1 MKRILALLLA
11 VTCTMGTLCACG
23 GATSGSGSA
32 ANDETS
38 SFTNDD
44 HDNSITVGIAQDLD
58 ESLDP
63 YTITAAGTREVL
75 FNIYEGLVNADSTG
89 NFNPAVAKEYKLSA
103 DKLTYTFTLRD
114 NIYLPLVLAGTDYRE
129 MQQKLRPIADQLGIS
144 DILAKYPYEVSGGQK
159 QRAAVARA
167 LITDPQLILADE
179 PTGALDSRSSDAL
192 LELFGELNGTGQ
204 TILMVTHSVNAA
216 SHAGRVLFLRDG
228 QVYHQLYRG
237 GESQEAQFR
246 RISDT
251 LTVLAGGGEPHA

>member
-75 FNIYEGLVNADSTG
+75 FNIYEGLVKADSTG
-89 NFNPAVAKEYKLSA
+89 NFNPAVAKDYKLSD
-103 DKLTYTFTLRD
+103 DKLTYTFTC
-114 NIYLPLVLAGTDYRE
+114 GT
-129 MQQKLRPIADQLGIS
+129 
-144 DILAKYPYEVSGGQK
+144 
-159 QRAAVARA
+159 
-167 LITDPQLILADE
+167 T
-179 PTGALDSRSSDAL
+179 
-192 LELFGELNGTGQ
+192 
-204 TILMVTHSVNAA
+204 
-216 SHAGRVLFLRDG
+216 
-228 QVYHQLYRG
+228 
-237 GESQEAQFR
+237 
-246 RISDT
+246 
-251 LTVLAGGGEPHA
+251 

>member
-75 FNIYEGLVNADSTG
+75 FNIYEGLVKADSTG
-89 NFNPAVAKEYKLSA
+89 NFNPAVAKDYKLSD

-114 NIYLPLVLAGTDYRE
+114 GVYWYDPDGSVTTIEAAGDTCEALLYGLPAGKYQLEETVVPEHFFPAPPVAVEITLETTSETPKEVVVTNTPRV
-129 MQQKLRPIADQLGIS
+129 KLGI
-144 DILAKYPYEVSGGQK
+144 DADKFNVVIAMALTLIIGSGVGI
-159 QRAAVARA
+159 VALVR
-167 LITDPQLILADE
+167 
-179 PTGALDSRSSDAL
+179 
-192 LELFGELNGTGQ
+192 
-204 TILMVTHSVNAA
+204 H
-216 SHAGRVLFLRDG
+216 
-228 QVYHQLYRG
+228 
-237 GESQEAQFR
+237 R
-246 RISDT
+246 RKR
-251 LTVLAGGGEPHA
+251 

>member
-75 FNIYEGLVNADSTG
+75 FNIYEGLVKADSTG
-89 NFNPAVAKEYKLSA
+89 NFNPAVAKDYKLSD

-114 NIYLPLVLAGTDYRE
+114 NVKFHNG
-129 MQQKLRPIADQLGIS
+129 ADVTVD
-144 DILAKYPYEVSGGQK
+144 DILYSCRRGDFPG
-159 QRAAVARA
+159 R
-167 LITDPQLILADE
+167 
-179 PTGALDSRSSDAL
+179 GA
-192 LELFGELNGTGQ
+192 F
-204 TILMVTHSVNAA
+204 
-216 SHAGRVLFLRDG
+216 
-228 QVYHQLYRG
+228 
-237 GESQEAQFR
+237 
-246 RISDT
+246 
-251 LTVLAGGGEPHA
+251 

>member
-75 FNIYEGLVNADSTG
+75 FNIYEGLFKTG
-89 NFNPAVAKEYKLSA
+89 PDGELIPAVAEKYTTSA
-103 DKLTYTFTLRD
+103 DGLTYTFILRD
-114 NIYLPLVLAGTDYRE
+114 H
-129 MQQKLRPIADQLGIS
+129 
-144 DILAKYPYEVSGGQK
+144 
-159 QRAAVARA
+159 
-167 LITDPQLILADE
+167 LITANGIHIIPIKIGTVINKYGDQIIFPNKLKVFVRKISAPL
-179 PTGALDSRSSDAL
+179 PTSGIKS
-192 LELFGELNGTGQ
+192 
-204 TILMVTHSVNAA
+204 NA
-216 SHAGRVLFLRDG
+216 FC
-228 QVYHQLYRG
+228 
-237 GESQEAQFR
+237 
-246 RISDT
+246 T
-251 LTVLAGGGEPHA
+251 P